1 MTEPAQAAARTPT
14 PRARRRLRRLLAGGS
29 RRARDDLVALDR
41 ALALA
46 SDTGAE
52 ADRGAALG
60 RLAAVRASHAA
71 LRRRLIAVP
80 DAGASGHDAV
90 AAFDLFDRAL
100 GAFANLLSGGPTPE
114 GLAAADRAS
123 ELTARATA
131 ELVRVY
137 EGLR

>member
-1 MTEPAQAAARTPT
+1 
-14 PRARRRLRRLLAGGS
+14 
-29 RRARDDLVALDR
+29 
-41 ALALA
+41 
-46 SDTGAE
+46 
-52 ADRGAALG
+52 
-60 RLAAVRASHAA
+60 
-71 LRRRLIAVP
+71 VP